1 MNLKKLCDKEIY
13 SNKDIPIDIAKD
25 ILNFAESGFKESKTS
40 KKVANLF
47 KSLGQKKIETEIA
60 LTGLKTTLDTGK
72 EGPNIAVIGELDGLS
87 VPGHPFENKENGYAH
102 ACGHH
107 AQIGSIF
114 TVFMGLSN
122 KNILNNLCG
131 KITFM
136 AVPAE
141 EFVEIEWRNKLR
153 KNGQIEFLAGKQEMI
168 KDGYFDDVDI
178 AMMTH
183 TTPRNIKFSYG
194 GTNNGL
200 VAKFVEF
207 IGKASHAGNSPEK
220 GINALNAANIAI
232 NAINA
237 QRETFKDD
245 DHIRVHPIIT
255 NGGSVVSAVPDTVKI
270 ETFVRGAS
278 IESISDA
285 NQKVDNCLKAGALAT
300 GCKLKIT
307 TIPGYLPIKNN
318 YELQNIYV
326 TNLKNNFEEKYI
338 VVDNHSGGSTDM
350 GDVSNLI
357 PSIHPYVGG
366 CKGSSNHAND
376 MVVENYDLSVI
387 ESGRM
392 MAHTIIDLLENNAKN
407 AQNIKNKFDPSF
419 DKKSYLSY
427 LRSLSKEDEFKF

>member
-1 MNLKKLCDKEIY
+1 M
-13 SNKDIPIDIAKD
+13 
-25 ILNFAESGFKESKTS
+25 
-40 KKVANLF
+40 
-47 KSLGQKKIETEIA
+47 
-60 LTGLKTTLDTGK
+60 
-72 EGPNIAVIGELDGLS
+72 
-87 VPGHPFENKENGYAH
+87 
-102 ACGHH
+102 
-107 AQIGSIF
+107 
-114 TVFMGLSN
+114 
-122 KNILNNLCG
+122 
-131 KITFM
+131 
-136 AVPAE
+136 
-141 EFVEIEWRNKLR
+141 
-153 KNGQIEFLAGKQEMI
+153 
-168 KDGYFDDVDI
+168 
-178 AMMTH
+178 
-183 TTPRNIKFSYG
+183 
-194 GTNNGL
+194 
-200 VAKFVEF
+200 
-207 IGKASHAGNSPEK
+207 
-220 GINALNAANIAI
+220 
-232 NAINA
+232 
-237 QRETFKDD
+237 
-245 DHIRVHPIIT
+245 
-255 NGGSVVSAVPDTVKI
+255 PDTVKI

-278 IESISDA
+278 IESIIDA
-285 NQKVDNCLKAGALAT
+285 NKKVDNCLKAGALAT